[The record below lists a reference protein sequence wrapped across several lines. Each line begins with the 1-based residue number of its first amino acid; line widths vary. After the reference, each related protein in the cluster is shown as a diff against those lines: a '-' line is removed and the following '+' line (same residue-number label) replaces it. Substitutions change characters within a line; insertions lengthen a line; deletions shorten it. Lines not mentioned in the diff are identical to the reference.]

1 MKLYGSGVFPLGL
14 KEVVPLGLREVVP
27 VSVRGGWNCT
37 LQEVDFGEQLVTETL
52 VVKKL
57 QLFVDS

>member
-1 MKLYGSGVFPLGL
+1 MKLYGSGVFPLT
-14 KEVVPLGLREVVP
+14 LREVVP
-27 VSVRGGWNCT
+27 VTVRGGWNRT
-37 LQEVDFGEQLVTETL
+37 LQAVDFGEQLVTETL